1 MQYWKTVDLQKGH
14 AAKADITVLHQIIQE
29 GQAEVVSLATPRQKQ
44 WRRKQ
49 NLLNF

>member
-1 MQYWKTVDLQKGH
+1 MQYWKRVDLQKGH
-14 AAKADITVLHQIIQE
+14 AAKAAITVVHQMIQE
-29 GQAEVVSLATPRQKQ
+29 GQAEVVSLGTPRQKQ